1 MCISAIHIILILCF
15 ILFRRIV
22 IIKTA
27 KKLIFKVKNSVN
39 LLSLLFSLVNII
51 LNIFSVK
58 QEKRPLVSSLI
69 MLRIHLKKVD
79 KTISHTALLVVYL

>member
-1 MCISAIHIILILCF
+1 M
-15 ILFRRIV
+15 
-22 IIKTA
+22 KTE

-58 QEKRPLVSSLI
+58 QEKRLLVSSLI
-69 MLRIHLKKVD
+69 MLRIH
-79 KTISHTALLVVYL
+79 